1 MARINEDSP
10 ADRLTRQ
17 GMVAMVAATLLLPVG
32 DALSK
37 LLTGIVPPFDVTA
50 WRTVMQAM
58 FLIPVAILL
67 RNRLTGAVFS
77 WPALLSGALIS
88 AAMFSLIS
96 AFQQMPIAT
105 AIAIFFIEPLLLTL
119 LAAPLLGEVPGR
131 RRLIAVGIGLIGALI
146 VIRPNL
152 ATFGPVALWPL
163 GAALAFAL
171 NMIVLRKATRTRSAL
186 SVQIGATIS
195 AALLLIGVQVLA
207 GVAFDRAIP
216 NPFDLPAWA
225 VGALLAA
232 GALAAFTFVLIA
244 VAFSKA
250 EAGVLAPFQ
259 YLEIV
264 GATIVGYLVFG
275 DLPDALTWLGTA
287 IILGAGMYVFYRE
300 RQSGRGLTG
309 QQSS

>member
-37 LLTGIVPPFDVTA
+37 LLTGIVPPFDVTV
-50 WRTVMQAM
+50 WRTVTQAM
-58 FLIPVAILL
+58 FLIPVAVLL

-77 WPALLSGALIS
+77 WPSLLSGALIS
-88 AAMFSLIS
+88 IAMFSLIS
-96 AFQQMPIAT
+96 AFQHMPIAT

-195 AALLLIGVQVLA
+195 AAVLLIGVQVLA
-207 GVAFDRAIP
+207 GAAFDRAIP

-250 EAGVLAPFQ
+250 EAGLLAPFQ